1 MDIQYNYIDLGGQI
15 YDNGKSAI
23 SLLLHLKDWKKK
35 GDKGKSA
42 NSFPYDLRERLIRRY
57 VEISASKYVE
67 IQKNQGW

>member
-1 MDIQYNYIDLGGQI
+1 MTMGNQQFLCSYIWKI
-15 YDNGKSAI
+15 EK
-23 SLLLHLKDWKKK
+23 KKK

-42 NSFPYDLRERLIRRY
+42 NSFPYDLRERLITRY